1 MTQSNKNFPVLVVLA
16 ELTAAAGVGALCAGR
31 YVVGVRDV
39 FGVLLSGLVPMD
51 ATWSPADEKVVLLL
65 RLPRIAAALL
75 IGSCLAVSGATYQ
88 SIFRNPL
95 AAPELLG
102 VFQGSCVGAAAA
114 ILLGAGAFF
123 AQTAAL
129 CGGVLSVAVA
139 ILITR
144 LFRSDSS
151 AILVLSGVIVSGV
164 MRSVLG
170 MLKYAMDTETQLPS
184 ITYWELGSLS
194 DMTFEKLLPVLPS
207 MLAAM
212 AVLFA
217 MRWQFNLLSLGDD
230 EARSLGVN
238 VTAVRGVT
246 VACATMLT
254 SCAVCLSG
262 TIAWVGLVVPYFGR
276 LLVGPDSVR
285 LTPVAALMGALFLIV
300 VDTAARSLSGVEIP
314 LSILTGLVGAPI
326 FITMLYRQRKSVR

>member
-1 MTQSNKNFPVLVVLA
+1 MTRRRIPPLAVLA
-16 ELTAAAGVGALCAGR
+16 VLTAAAGVGALCAGR
-31 YVVGVRDV
+31 YFVGVRDV
-39 FGVLLSGLVPMD
+39 FGVLASRLVPME
-51 ATWSPADEKVVLLL
+51 PAWDPSVEKVVLLL

-75 IGSCLAVSGATYQ
+75 IGSSLAVSGATYQ
-88 SIFRNPL
+88 SIFKNQL

-102 VFQGSCVGAAAA
+102 VFQGACVGAAAA
-114 ILLGAGAFF
+114 ILLGAGPFF
-123 AQTAAL
+123 VQGTAL
-129 CGGVLSVAVA
+129 CGGVLSVSVA

-170 MLKYAMDTETQLPS
+170 MLKYAMDAETQLPS
-184 ITYWELGSLS
+184 IIYWELGSLS
-194 DMTFEKLLPVLPS
+194 DMTFRKLLPIVPGVA
-207 MLAAM
+207 AAM
-212 AVLFA
+212 AVLLA

-238 VTAVRGVT
+238 VTVVRGVT

-262 TIAWVGLVVPYFGR
+262 TIAWVGLVIPYFGR

-285 LTPVAALMGALFLIV
+285 LTPVVAFMGALFLIV

-314 LSILTGLVGAPI
+314 LSILTGLVGAPV
-326 FITMLYRQRKSVR
+326 FIGMLYRQRRNVR